1 MRSTIEE
8 RLRDYAELLDEQAAA
23 RADRSDSPTPSTG
36 LRPLVVA
43 VVVACL
49 VATGAA
55 MIIGDR
61 TGDHTGGPTPATPP
75 VTTGSR
81 GASTVP
87 TTTARGAS
95 TVPTTQPGVPLTQP
109 GVPLQSVDWGSVT
122 YPVESR
128 CGHTFS
134 PPVVVLKVAYASP
147 SAGTPLAVVNVRCNS
162 GAGTPSNE
170 VYVYDRAPSASSPH
184 VAQTLMTMTDNW
196 QNGALGVDGA
206 TISLP
211 VNGFS
216 TSSVPRCC
224 PDVHATL
231 VWRWTGPRYALV
243 SSVPPHLLFP
253 RGGS

>member
-1 MRSTIEE
+1 MRSSIEE

-23 RADRSDSPTPSTG
+23 RADRPDSRTPSTG
-36 LRPLVVA
+36 LRPLLVA

-55 MIIGDR
+55 VIIGDR
-61 TGDHTGGPTPATPP
+61 TSDHTGGPTPATAP
-75 VTTGSR
+75 VTTGS
-81 GASTVP
+81 
-87 TTTARGAS
+87 RGAS

-170 VYVYDRAPSASSPH
+170 LYVYDRAPSASSPH
-184 VAQTLMTMTDNW
+184 LAQTLLTMTDNW
-196 QNGALGVDGA
+196 QALALSVDGA

-231 VWRWTGPRYALV
+231 VWRWIGPRYALV